1 MREIPLVSMSK
12 RMLSVVSIWIG
23 VYLGLFLVAC
33 SAYPAQQP
41 SPEVIDPGIDPQ
53 SWQAIPGGEFLFGQH
68 LDEVVIE
75 QPYEMMVTDV
85 TNAQFAQYLN
95 EALAAG
101 SIKMT
106 DEAITGYYPGDE
118 FHAKKHEVE
127 ITPGDYVHVPLKDPA
142 LRFTWDGSAFT
153 VMQGYENHPVTLVS
167 WFGAKAYCEFYGWRL
182 PSDVE
187 WERAARGVDGRAY
200 PWGKELQRENAN
212 FYSSHDIFEKIAGG
226 LGDTTPVGY
235 YNGKAYEGY
244 QTLDSPSPEGLYDMA
259 GNVWQWLA
267 DVTEGTH
274 YRLMAGGSRAD
285 YGYNLRVW
293 TRNSAGPDYAS
304 SSVGFRCV
312 R

>member
-1 MREIPLVSMSK
+1 
-12 RMLSVVSIWIG
+12 
-23 VYLGLFLVAC
+23 
-33 SAYPAQQP
+33 
-41 SPEVIDPGIDPQ
+41 
-53 SWQAIPGGEFLFGQH
+53 
-68 LDEVVIE
+68 
-75 QPYEMMVTDV
+75 
-85 TNAQFAQYLN
+85 
-95 EALAAG
+95 
-101 SIKMT
+101 
-106 DEAITGYYPGDE
+106 
-118 FHAKKHEVE
+118 VE
-127 ITPGDYVHVPLKDPA
+127 ITPGDYLHVSLKDAA
-142 LRFTWDGSAFT
+142 LRLAWDGSVFT
-153 VMQGYENHPVTLVS
+153 VMPGYENHPATLVS

-200 PWGKELQRENAN
+200 PWGNELQRENAN

-293 TRNSAGPDYAS
+293 TRNSAGPDYTS
-304 SSVGFRCV
+304 PSVGFRCV